1 MVSTAYL
8 QRALPVYDLVVPPET
23 TSVNRVTHA
32 FHVFRL
38 KSAVGGWAPLQSRD
52 SVYHDRRCSVS
63 LHPVPL
69 QYVFVLTPSHYHGLL
84 AA

>member
-1 MVSTAYL
+1 VGHALTSSRECAAVGAIVVTSASMVSTAYL

-38 KSAVGGWAPLQSRD
+38 KSAGWMGAPAKPRQR
-52 SVYHDRRCSVS
+52 VS
-63 LHPVPL
+63 
-69 QYVFVLTPSHYHGLL
+69 
-84 AA
+84 

>member
-1 MVSTAYL
+1 MVTSASMVSTAYL

-38 KSAVGGWAPLQSRD
+38 KSAGWMGAPAK
-52 SVYHDRRCSVS
+52 
-63 LHPVPL
+63 P
-69 QYVFVLTPSHYHGLL
+69 
-84 AA
+84 

>member
-1 MVSTAYL
+1 MVTSASMVSTAYL

-38 KSAVGGWAPLQSRD
+38 KSAG
-52 SVYHDRRCSVS
+52 
-63 LHPVPL
+63 
-69 QYVFVLTPSHYHGLL
+69 
-84 AA
+84 